1 VWRITDS
8 NANTHADTNP
18 DSDANANTN
27 TNTYADSYAGAKRSE
42 QPDGDGCFHN
52 SDKPIV
58 D

>member
-1 VWRITDS
+1 VWRIADA
-8 NANTHADTNP
+8 NANTHADP
-18 DSDANANTN
+18 DSDANS
-27 TNTYADSYAGAKRSE
+27 NTYADSYAGAKRSE